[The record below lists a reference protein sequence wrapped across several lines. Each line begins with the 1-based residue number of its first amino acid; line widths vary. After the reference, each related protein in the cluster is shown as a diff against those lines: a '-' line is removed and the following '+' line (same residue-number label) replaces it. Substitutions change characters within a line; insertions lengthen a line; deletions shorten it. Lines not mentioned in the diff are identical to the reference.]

1 MTAPKESVA
10 LSQTSIAGSAVVWQS
25 LAIAALAAMVVG
37 VSISRGTDLCSSIGP
52 VILLLTWLIAPVVA
66 IAAIATVA
74 ILADDRLE
82 QIVAGFVGIALTGA
96 WLFALVWAS
105 IGEAVQ
111 RSAC

>member
-1 MTAPKESVA
+1 MTSPKETIP
-10 LSQTSIAGSAVVWQS
+10 LSQPSVAGSAVVWQS
-25 LAIAALAAMVVG
+25 IAIVALAAMVVG

-52 VILLLTWLIAPVVA
+52 VILLLTWLVAPVVA

-74 ILADDRLE
+74 VLADDRLE
-82 QIVAGFVGIALTGA
+82 RIVAGFVGIVLTGA
-96 WLFALVWAS
+96 WLFTLVWAS